1 MTNQNQQVLNSPF
14 AFMNSKPFFATQTGW
29 VQLTNLYKSN
39 GFMQAAVNGIVDD
52 AFRNNALIIDS
63 NTLDTNDL
71 EDLKQ
76 KIYQGNDI
84 EKLKEC
90 AKWQQLYGGSCL
102 IANTDQDFEQP
113 LSDTNKINKLD
124 FIAADRWHCIPMGVS
139 PETAEYFLYT
149 SDPTK
154 KNPKSNIKIH
164 SSRVFAYSGNATPFY
179 LKQMLNGWGMS
190 IFESILPALNMYM
203 EALGV
208 SLELISEAKIDIF
221 KMENLASM
229 FGTQKAVN
237 ELKRRLQTMA
247 ESKSYTGMLAIDMKD
262 DFIQKQINFSGLP
275 QLIEQIQLLICSALE
290 RPYSKIFG
298 KGGSGLSEQTS
309 DLENYYS
316 IVDARVRTPITPVIK
331 WMIDLR
337 CLQTFGRKLPDFQ
350 PLWKPLKILSEKE
363 EAELKSKQ
371 LNDLLMLFDRGIITK
386 KQVAEKLTEAD
397 ILLFTDEE
405 LNKLPDEVEEE
416 AMNADELLKSGRN

>member
-1 MTNQNQQVLNSPF
+1 MINQNQQILYSPF
-14 AFMNSKPFFATQTGW
+14 SLMNSKPFFATQTGW
-29 VQLTNLYKSN
+29 VQLSNLYKSN

-63 NTLDTNDL
+63 NTLDTDDL
-71 EDLKQ
+71 EELKQ
-76 KIYQGNDI
+76 KICQADDI

-90 AKWQQLYGGSCL
+90 AKWQQLYGGACL
-102 IANTDQDFEQP
+102 IANTDQDFKQP
-113 LSDTNKINKLD
+113 LSEDIDKLD
-124 FIAADRWHCIPMGVS
+124 FIAADRWHCIPIGVS

-154 KNPKSNIKIH
+154 KNLKSNIKIH

-190 IFESILPALNMYM
+190 IFESILPALNMYL

-221 KMENLASM
+221 KMTNLSSAMGS
-229 FGTQKAVN
+229 QKGIN
-237 ELKRRLQTMA
+237 TIKRRLQVMA
-247 ESKSYTGMLAIDMKD
+247 DSKNYTGMLAIDATD
-262 DFIQKQINFSGLP
+262 DYDQKQMNFNGLP

-316 IVDARVRTPITPVIK
+316 LVDSRVRTPLMAAIK
-331 WMIDLR
+331 WMVNLR
-337 CLQTFGRKLPDFQ
+337 TLQLFNRKLPDFQ
-350 PLWKPLKILSEKE
+350 PEWKPLKILSEKE
-363 EAELKSKQ
+363 ESELKSKQ
-371 LNDLLMLFDRGIITK
+371 LNDLLMLFDRGILTK
-386 KQVAEKLTEAD
+386 KQVAEKLTEGD
-397 ILLFTDEE
+397 ILLFSKEE
-405 LNKLPDEVEEE
+405 LETLPDEVEEE
-416 AMNADELLKSGRN
+416 AMNPNELLKTGRN